1 MNDINLLLKDAEYR
15 MGMAVEVLQRELNST
30 RTGRANPALVEHISV
45 DYYGASTPLNQLA
58 TISAPDAQLLVIQP
72 WDKSVITSI
81 EKAILQSSLN
91 IMPNN
96 DGTTIRLALPHLTE
110 ERRKELVRLLRKRV
124 EEGRV
129 AARNVRRDVLD
140 KIRNQEKLK
149 EISQDESRRVQ
160 EQLQKLTNLFVEQI
174 DNTGQ
179 AKETEVMSL

>member
-1 MNDINLLLKDAEYR
+1 
-15 MGMAVEVLQRELNST
+15 MAVEVLQRELNST
-30 RTGRANPALVEHISV
+30 RTGRAHPALVEHIPI
-45 DYYGASTPLNQLA
+45 DYYGVSTPLNQLA
-58 TISAPDAQLLVIQP
+58 TITAPDAQLLVIQP
-72 WDKSVITSI
+72 WDKNVIPSV

-96 DGTTIRLALPHLTE
+96 DGTLIRLALPHLTE

-149 EISQDESRRVQ
+149 ELSQDESRRVQ
-160 EQLQKLTNLFVEQI
+160 DQLQKLTNLFVEQI
-174 DNTGQ
+174 DNTGRT
-179 AKETEVMSL
+179 KESEVMSL